1 MEFYSPGTQLDLE
14 QSKSLTVKLIFYVY
28 YTLRGLFPGWLP
40 NVPPLGGPPR
50 NSLFSSVLNPK
61 VALEE
66 FLLVASQSWHFFI
79 ALNSV

>member
-14 QSKSLTVKLIFYVY
+14 QSKSPTIKLIFYVY
-28 YTLRGLFPGWLP
+28 YTLGGLFPGWLP
-40 NVPPLGGPPR
+40 KVPPLGGPPG
-50 NSLFSSVLNPK
+50 NSLFSPVLNPK
-61 VALEE
+61 VALGE